1 MSQSC
6 LGLVLRLV
14 SVLSLCCFG
23 DVSVMSRSCLGRVSV
38 LSLSFLVMSRCCF
51 VGFLVVFWGSFSD
64 VLVTSRVMKFL
75 EPQIGC
81 SKYGFFIIL
90 LSFFHHLGLSFL
102 DHYFIIKEKIE
113 EMKGG
118 TLEIKKT
125 RGKR

>member
-1 MSQSC
+1 
-6 LGLVLRLV
+6 
-14 SVLSLCCFG
+14 
-23 DVSVMSRSCLGRVSV
+23 
-38 LSLSFLVMSRCCF
+38 
-51 VGFLVVFWGSFSD
+51 
-64 VLVTSRVMKFL
+64 MKCL

-81 SKYGFFIIL
+81 SKYRFFLISL
-90 LSFFHHLGLSFL
+90 LSVFNHLGLSFF